1 MELRFFINLTNWVP
15 IGIISNIKRSSTHT
29 WNWKHWQKILFFN
42 SRKYIET
49 LLMTFTKKGVL
60 QNFVKRHISSFTDH
74 FLRLFTQ
81 FKTLPYTLFLLF
93 ISSFIINKTTVIYI
107 ILKDYRDQSLKGLKT
122 IQGLNYIFW
131 SDPRK
136 FSE

>member
-1 MELRFFINLTNWVP
+1 MKLRFFINLTNWVP
-15 IGIISNIKRSSTHT
+15 IGIISNIKRSSTHAFGSIGKRYYFLIAE
-29 WNWKHWQKILFFN
+29 NI
-42 SRKYIET
+42 YET
-49 LLMTFTKKGVL
+49 LLMTFNKKEVL
-60 QNFVKRHISSFTDH
+60 QNFVNRHITSFTDH

-122 IQGLNYIFW
+122 IQGLNYIFR